1 VKVTAAACATILA
14 LMSVDAS
21 VACADEAVLSN
32 LGGGNYYMVPIT
44 SLKGAKLTA
53 IQIQQYDFSC
63 GSAALA
69 SLLTYHY
76 RRPVG
81 EKEVFQEMF
90 AKGDQTKIIREG
102 FSMLDMKE
110 YLQTIGLNADGYR
123 VSLDKLADLRVP
135 VITVVE
141 TKGYKHFV
149 LIKGIKDDRVLI
161 GDPAA
166 GNRVEKRS
174 DFEAHW
180 DQAVLI
186 VKSDAEYAQSTFN
199 QDRDWS
205 IQVKAPIAITF
216 HQQGLVAGAVASPF

>member
-1 VKVTAAACATILA
+1 MKVTAAACAILA
-14 LMSVDAS
+14 FMSLDAG
-21 VACADEAVLSN
+21 AAYADEAVLSSV
-32 LGGGNYYMVPIT
+32 GGGAYFTVPVT

-76 RRPVG
+76 RKPSG
-81 EKEVFQEMF
+81 EKDVFQAMF
-90 AKGDQTKIIREG
+90 AKGDQPKIIREG

-110 YLQTIGLNADGYR
+110 YLQTIGMDADGYR
-123 VSLDKLADLRVP
+123 VSLDKLADLRLP

-149 LIKGIKDDRVLI
+149 LIKGVKDDRVLI

-166 GNRVEKRS
+166 GNRVERRS

-180 DQAVLI
+180 DKAVLI

-205 IQVKAPIAITF
+205 IQVKAPLAVTF
-216 HQQGLVAGAVASPF
+216 HQQGLVAGSSSPF

>member
-1 VKVTAAACATILA
+1 VKAITAGCALLA
-14 LMSVDAS
+14 LMSLSTSAVE
-21 VACADEAVLSN
+21 ADEAILSN
-32 LGGGNYYMVPIT
+32 AGGFYYQVPVT
-44 SLKGAKLTA
+44 SLKRAKLSA

-76 RRPVG
+76 RKPVE
-81 EKEVFQEMF
+81 EKEVFQVMF
-90 AKGDQTKIIREG
+90 ADGDQPKIVREG

-110 YLQTIGLNADGYR
+110 YLAKNGMAADGYR
-123 VSLDKLADLRVP
+123 VTLEKLADLGIP

-161 GDPAA
+161 GDPAG

-174 DFEAHW
+174 DFEEHW
-180 DQAVLI
+180 DHAVLI
-186 VKSDAEYAQSTFN
+186 VKSDAEYAQTTFN
-199 QDRDWS
+199 QDKDWS
-205 IQVKAPIAITF
+205 IQVRAPVAVTF
-216 HQQGLVAGAVASPF
+216 HQQGLVAGSAASPF

>member
-1 VKVTAAACATILA
+1 VKVATACAILA
-14 LMSVDAS
+14 LMSFGAS
-21 VACADEAVLSN
+21 RSYADEAVLSN
-32 LGGGNYYMVPIT
+32 VGGGYYSVPLT
-44 SLKGAKLTA
+44 SLKRAKLSD
-53 IQIQQYDFSC
+53 IQVQQYDFSC

-76 RRPVG
+76 RRPAG
-81 EKEVFQEMF
+81 EKAVFEAMF
-90 AKGDQTKIIREG
+90 SNGDQPKIVHEG
-102 FSMLDMKE
+102 FSMLDMKD
-110 YLQTIGLNADGYR
+110 YLKTIGLDADGYR
-123 VSLDKLADLRVP
+123 VSLDKIAELRIP

-166 GNRVEKRS
+166 GNRVEKRA

-180 DQAVLI
+180 DKAVLI
-186 VKSDAEYAQSTFN
+186 VKTDAEYAQRTFN

-205 IQVKAPIAITF
+205 VQVRAPVAVTF
-216 HQQGLVAGAVASPF
+216 HQQGLVAGSAASPF

>member
-1 VKVTAAACATILA
+1 VRVAAAACAILA
-14 LMSVDAS
+14 LLSFGVSQAS
-21 VACADEAVLSN
+21 ADEAVLSN
-32 LGGGNYYMVPIT
+32 IGGGYFSVPVT
-44 SLKGAKLTA
+44 SLKRAKLSD
-53 IQIQQYDFSC
+53 IEIQQYDFSC

-81 EKEVFQEMF
+81 EKDVFQTMF
-90 AKGDQTKIIREG
+90 ANGDQAKIVREG
-102 FSMLDMKE
+102 FSMLDMKD
-110 YLQTIGLNADGYR
+110 YLQSIGMSADGYR
-123 VSLDKLADLRVP
+123 VNLDKLADLRVP
-135 VITVVE
+135 VITVIE

-186 VKSDAEYAQSTFN
+186 VKSDADFAQTTFN
-199 QDRDWS
+199 LDRDWV
-205 IQVKAPIAITF
+205 IQPKAPVAVTF
-216 HQQGLVAGAVASPF
+216 HQQGLVAGSAASPF